1 MYQMYLYS
9 EFLVQVFCQVLCRV
23 DGAVLPAGAA
33 EAYGE
38 VGEPAFHIP
47 LYGGIYQGVDMFQ
60 ENGYLTV
67 FFEEADNGFVQPGEG
82 L

>member
-33 EAYGE
+33 EAYGK

-47 LYGGIYQGVDMFQ
+47 LYRHLPGRRRVPGKRLSHRLLQ
-60 ENGYLTV
+60 
-67 FFEEADNGFVQPGEG
+67 EADNGFVSPVKG